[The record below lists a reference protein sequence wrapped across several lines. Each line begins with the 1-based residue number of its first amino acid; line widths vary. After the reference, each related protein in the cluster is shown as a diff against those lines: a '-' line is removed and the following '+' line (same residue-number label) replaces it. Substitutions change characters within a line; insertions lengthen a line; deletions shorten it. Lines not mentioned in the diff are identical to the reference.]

1 MPPESSDNPVNTL
14 VLPAKNARLA
24 AILCLAVGLFAG
36 SRADFAVT
44 RPDLFRATVALADR
58 SEAGQNAAFQ
68 AALRA
73 VLVRVTGRRAADQ
86 DPALAPLLSQARR
99 FVQQYHPAR
108 DNQLD
113 VAFDGA
119 AIERWLSQN
128 GQPVWGRERPS
139 TFVWLAV
146 QTGPQTGSVVNRDDT
161 SELKLTLDAAA
172 AARGIELIWPTA
184 ADLDGNRV
192 DYAQVAGAAPG
203 LLVDLARR
211 LGGEGVL
218 IGHANNASA
227 TATVRWIQTF
237 KDRSSEVAG
246 TTEGV
251 DRAADVYAEL
261 FSASG
266 SPVPVEIEVT
276 GIDDVRDYAAVQG
289 FLESLSFVSHVG
301 VQAANGDALRFRLS
315 VRGGIDSLQSA
326 LALGGPLEAGAAG
339 DGGTQRFHLRR

>member
-1 MPPESSDNPVNTL
+1 M
-14 VLPAKNARLA
+14 VLHAKNARFLA
-24 AILCLAVGLFAG
+24 LLCLAAAFLSG
-36 SRADFAVT
+36 SRTDYAAT
-44 RPDLFRATVALADR
+44 RPDLFRATVPLADR

-68 AALRA
+68 AALKA
-73 VLVRVTGRRAADQ
+73 VLVRITGRRTADQ

-99 FVQQYHPAR
+99 FVQQYHAAR

-119 AIERWLSQN
+119 AIERWLAQN

-146 QTGPQTGSVVNRDDT
+146 QTGPQAGVVVNRDDT
-161 SELKLTLDAAA
+161 SELKLLLDEQAS
-172 AARGIELIWPTA
+172 ARGIELIWPAT
-184 ADLDGNRV
+184 ADLESNRV
-192 DYAQVAGAAPG
+192 DYAQVAGAASGP
-203 LLVDLARR
+203 LLELARR

-218 IGHANNASA
+218 IGRASNASA
-227 TATVRWIQTF
+227 TASVRWTHSF
-237 KDRSSEVAG
+237 KDRSSDVAG
-246 TTEGV
+246 TAEGV

-276 GIDDVRDYAAVQG
+276 GINDVRDYAAVQS
-289 FLESLSFVSHVG
+289 FLESLSFVSHVS
-301 VQAANGDALRFRLS
+301 VQAANGDAFRFRLNA
-315 VRGGIDSLQSA
+315 RGGIDSLQSA

-339 DGGTQRFHLRR
+339 DGGAQRFHLRR